1 MQYII
6 LILPVLIII
15 YLVILLRKKEIQFRG
30 VQAQMSQ
37 MQKQMEQAIQMSD
50 GIKAVRDEVWDSA
63 NTIHLYAALSDEE
76 SNSASIKE
84 KQSEIIRLSEKIM
97 RQIHK

>member
-6 LILPVLIII
+6 LILLVLIIV
-15 YLVILLRKKEIQFRG
+15 YLVVLLRKKEIQLRE
-30 VQAQMSQ
+30 VQAQMSR
-37 MQKQMEQAIQMSD
+37 MQEQIEQTIQTSND
-50 GIKAVRDEVWDSA
+50 IKAVRDEIWASA

-76 SNSASIKE
+76 SNSVSIKE

-97 RQIHK
+97 CQIHK

>member
-6 LILPVLIII
+6 LILLFLIIV

-30 VQAQMSQ
+30 AQAQIIQMQAQM
-37 MQKQMEQAIQMSD
+37 EQTIQMSND
-50 GIKAVRDEVWDSA
+50 IMAVSDEVWDDT
-63 NTIHLYAALSDEE
+63 NTIHLYAELSDEE
-76 SNSASIKE
+76 STSVSIKE

-97 RQIHK
+97 RQLHK